1 MGYGSQA
8 MELLGQYYEMKIPN
22 LDEKSDKAMSTEIP
36 RVADERLD
44 LLEET
49 IGKKKK
55 KYRFFFSNEIKIF
68 PLILFF

>member
-55 KYRFFFSNEIKIF
+55 ISIF
-68 PLILFF
+68 LFERN